1 MEKRSGIP
9 GFTGAFRDT
18 MADIKDGAK
27 VVFTGSVAVC
37 TPFIEL
43 LAYTVRDRGFEMLY
57 VPRAVAAEARRI
69 KKIENI
75 GYSVVD
81 EKGDPNNPSAVVV
94 LGGLAMP
101 KFGCPPEDVIR
112 MIEELSGDE
121 RPRVIGVGFM
131 NIFERQGWDKKI
143 NFDRLIDTTME
154 VMIKK

>member
-43 LAYTVRDRGFEMLY
+43 LAYTVRNRGFEMLY
-57 VPRAVAAEARRI
+57 VPRAVAEEARRI
-69 KKIENI
+69 KEIENI

-143 NFDRLIDTTME
+143 KFDRLIDTTME

>member
-9 GFTGAFRDT
+9 GFTGAFKDI

-57 VPRAVAAEARRI
+57 VPRAVAEEARRI

-143 NFDRLIDTTME
+143 KFDRLIDTTME

>member
-9 GFTGAFRDT
+9 GFTGAFRDI

-43 LAYTVRDRGFEMLY
+43 LAYTVRNRGFEMLY